1 MGGSMGPS
9 RALAAA
15 MVLVI
20 AGCGGSAGPDAS
32 GQESGAQVPTA
43 TSGWASLVAHDVPY
57 ASHDPDGPWDEHL
70 VDIYAR
76 EGSSGVPLVVIFH
89 GGVLSK
95 GGSAYPR
102 LADDLVARGAV
113 VVSADWTDRAP
124 AGLLDQ
130 GMSLA
135 DIVTRGQQTVDELA
149 CAVDFAVSR
158 AEQYGADATKLVLVG
173 HSAGANEASLV
184 GLGPHN
190 PFPGCAAPQGRWAP
204 RGLML
209 WEGDWLAADPSA
221 DWDSFG
227 DDLGT
232 TILQTVTPWAVLA
245 DAPDVAVEF
254 AVGDVDRTTMR
265 RCDAEEK
272 VDWLS
277 MRDPDGSI
285 RTRLESLGATDDG
298 CIDVGEFADVLADA
312 MVDQGIDATV
322 LALSDPNTTH
332 THLADADLTLMADH
346 IMDMA
351 EG

>member
-1 MGGSMGPS
+1 
-9 RALAAA
+9 
-15 MVLVI
+15 
-20 AGCGGSAGPDAS
+20 
-32 GQESGAQVPTA
+32 
-43 TSGWASLVAHDVPY
+43 
-57 ASHDPDGPWDEHL
+57 
-70 VDIYAR
+70 
-76 EGSSGVPLVVIFH
+76 
-89 GGVLSK
+89 
-95 GGSAYPR
+95 
-102 LADDLVARGAV
+102 
-113 VVSADWTDRAP
+113 
-124 AGLLDQ
+124 
-130 GMSLA
+130 
-135 DIVTRGQQTVDELA
+135 
-149 CAVDFAVSR
+149 
-158 AEQYGADATKLVLVG
+158 
-173 HSAGANEASLV
+173 
-184 GLGPHN
+184 
-190 PFPGCAAPQGRWAP
+190 FPGCAAPEGQWAP

-209 WEGDWLAADPSA
+209 WEGDWLAGDPGA

-232 TILQTVTPWAVLA
+232 TVLQTVTPWGHLN

-254 AVGDVDRTTMR
+254 AVGDVDRRTMR
-265 RCDAEEK
+265 RCDAEET